1 MASRLPWKTVGVRN
15 VPRGTWNQLQRQQG
29 PMVAQSAT
37 EVARETIVDP
47 PIVLTGTTDAVEVDV
62 AKIVTVG
69 VRISMV
75 MDAIGMDETATTAII
90 TAIIGIMAGIM
101 MAAVETSGM
110 TSGVITTFAMEM
122 ETVMVDMGDIPI
134 K

>member
-1 MASRLPWKTVGVRN
+1 
-15 VPRGTWNQLQRQQG
+15 
-29 PMVAQSAT
+29 MVAQSAT

-62 AKIVTVG
+62 EKIVTVG